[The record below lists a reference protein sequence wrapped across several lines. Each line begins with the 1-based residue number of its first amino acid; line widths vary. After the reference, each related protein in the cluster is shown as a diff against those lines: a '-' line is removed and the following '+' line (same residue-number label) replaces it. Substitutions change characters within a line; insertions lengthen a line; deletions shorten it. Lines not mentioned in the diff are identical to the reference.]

1 MPTNL
6 CWKAPLLTTCIH
18 LADGLCRGL
27 APVDARL
34 GEAVAEQAARLRS
47 AIEACGVPPGR
58 MWRQLAGF
66 SGVNDSARQVAETT
80 LVKTI
85 GRVDRLD
92 AAVSYLA
99 GTLADLQ
106 TAVRTILPN
115 LSEDLALRERPLRE
129 QWEARGPG
137 LLFQI
142 AALTEQSLIPE
153 QADVLLV
160 HPAFGGAGTAHLAQN
175 SVRIEAVLA
184 NPHGELPE
192 IVRLAW
198 LVAQLQSDV
207 PIHGEHVHAD
217 RLPHVA
223 RLAMLPVALE
233 AAETIELVCRS
244 PQLTEQAIRAWHLA
258 VPPGI
263 DVVVMLKDWWE
274 TYKLDRPHFR
284 VALQALD
291 QMMG

>member
-6 CWKAPLLTTCIH
+6 RWKAPLLTTCLH
-18 LADGLCRGL
+18 LADGLVRGL
-27 APVDARL
+27 PPVDPRL
-34 GEAVAEQAARLRS
+34 AEAAAEPAARLRAS
-47 AIEACGVPPGR
+47 IEACGVPPGR
-58 MWRQLAGF
+58 MWRQLAGL
-66 SGVNDSARQVAETT
+66 SGLNDSPRQVAETA

-99 GTLADLQ
+99 GTLADLLA
-106 TAVRTILPN
+106 AVRTNLPN
-115 LSEDLALRERPLRE
+115 LSEELALRQRPLRE

-142 AALTEQSLIPE
+142 GALTEQELMPE

-160 HPAFGGAGTAHLAQN
+160 YPAFGGAGTAHLSQN

-184 NPHGELPE
+184 NPHAELPE

-198 LVAQLQSDV
+198 LASQLQLDL
-207 PIHGEHVHAD
+207 PIHGENVQAD

-233 AAETIELVCRS
+233 AAETVELVRRS
-244 PQLTEQAIRAWHLA
+244 PQLAGHALRAWHLA
-258 VPPGI
+258 VPPGLDI
-263 DVVVMLKDWWE
+263 VGLVTDWWE
-274 TYKLDRPHFR
+274 TYKLDRPPFR

-291 QMMG
+291 QMIG